1 MRASLL
7 TRAGSVAAA
16 AAIATTGVMATAG
29 AADAS
34 TAHPRLATHL
44 GAAKRHAVEHRH
56 HVTLLLG
63 RLSTK
68 HHNIGLRGRL
78 VFLDRVTKKGLV
90 QIGHACVVGEDNI
103 VCAQTGL
110 AGSSVLERN
119 VLLAGQVG
127 VSGHLTIHDDA
138 IVYAQSGI
146 GGDVPAGARV
156 SGSPAFAAN
165 EWLRAISAFSKLPE
179 LLKNLRDLKK
189 RIEQLEHGQQ

>member
-1 MRASLL
+1 MRASLM

-44 GAAKRHAVEHRH
+44 GVAKRHAVEHHH

-90 QIGHACVVGEDNI
+90 QVGHER
-103 VCAQTGL
+103 TG
-110 AGSSVLERN
+110 AHG
-119 VLLAGQVG
+119 
-127 VSGHLTIHDDA
+127 
-138 IVYAQSGI
+138 
-146 GGDVPAGARV
+146 RV
-156 SGSPAFAAN
+156 AFAVAPKGIVKFV
-165 EWLRAISAFSKLPE
+165 LVFKGTPHLHSSHSHVVVVR
-179 LLKNLRDLKK
+179 
-189 RIEQLEHGQQ
+189 H